1 MAKDYYQTL
10 GVEKSASADEIKK
23 AYRKLAV
30 KYHPDKNPGNKEAEE
45 KFKAVS
51 QAYEVLSD
59 KEKRAQY
66 DQFGADFF
74 EKGGGGA
81 GGRNPFSGGGAGGF
95 SGFSDPR
102 DIFSQFFGGGAGG
115 GFSFED
121 ILGGRSGRSRNSARN
136 GQDATVHVT
145 ITLEDAL
152 LGTTK
157 KLRIR
162 KNDNCPTCGGSGA
175 APGSQPQTCSHCH
188 GSGQVMMNQGFFQAP
203 AECPTCGGTGKVI
216 SDPCKNCGGTGKV
229 RVEKEIQVNIPPG
242 VDTGSKLRVP
252 GGGDAGTNGGAQGNL
267 YVVITVAEHDV
278 FKRDKETI
286 LCDLPIPV
294 TTAILGGI
302 VDVPT
307 MTGKTRMKIA
317 AGTQNG
323 TLLRIPGKGMPALK
337 GGKRGDQLVK
347 IVVEI
352 PVKLDDRQKAA
363 LESLELQDSNQPQQ
377 EKFRKN
383 AARFMD
389 H

>member
-10 GVEKSASADEIKK
+10 GVAKNASADEIKK

-74 EKGGGGA
+74 EKGGGG
-81 GGRNPFSGGGAGGF
+81 RNPYGGAGGAGGF

-121 ILGGRSGRSRNSARN
+121 ILGGRGGGRARSHAQN
-136 GQDATVHVT
+136 GQDATVNVT
-145 ITLEDAL
+145 ITLEEAL

-162 KNDNCPTCGGSGA
+162 KNDSCPECGGSGA
-175 APGSQPQTCSHCH
+175 APGSQPQTCPNCH

-203 AECPTCGGTGKVI
+203 GTCPQCGGTGKVI
-216 SDPCKNCGGTGKV
+216 TNPCKHCSGSGRV
-229 RVEKEIQVNIPPG
+229 RVEKEIQINIPPG

-252 GGGDAGTNGGAQGNL
+252 GGGDAGINGGAQGNL

-278 FKRDKETI
+278 FKREKETI
-286 LCDLPIPV
+286 LCDLPV
-294 TTAILGGI
+294 SMTTAILGGI

-317 AGTQNG
+317 PGTQNG

-347 IVVEI
+347 IQVEV
-352 PVKLDDRQKAA
+352 PVKLDSRQKAA
-363 LESLELQDSNQPQQ
+363 LEALELTGTNQPLQ
-377 EKFRKN
+377 ENFRKK

-389 H
+389 N

>member
-10 GVEKSASADEIKK
+10 GVERNATADEIKK

-30 KYHPDKNPGNKEAEE
+30 KYHPDKNPGDKEAED

-59 KEKRAQY
+59 KDKRAQY
-66 DQFGADFF
+66 DQFGSDFF
-74 EKGGGGA
+74 EKGGGGR
-81 GGRNPFSGGGAGGF
+81 GSYGGGAGGF

-115 GFSFED
+115 NFAFED
-121 ILGGRSGRSRNSARN
+121 MFNGGGARSSARN
-136 GQDATVHVT
+136 GQDATVNVT

-157 KLRIR
+157 KLRVR
-162 KNDNCPTCGGSGA
+162 KNEHCPDCGGSGA
-175 APGSQPQTCSHCH
+175 APGTQPQTCPKCG
-188 GSGQVMMNQGFFQAP
+188 GSGRVMMNQGFFQMP
-203 AECPTCGGTGKVI
+203 AACPQCQGSGKVI
-216 SDPCKNCGGTGKV
+216 PNPCKRCNGSGRV
-229 RVEKEIQVNIPPG
+229 RVEKEIQINIPPG
-242 VDTGSKLRVP
+242 VDNGSKLRVP
-252 GGGDAGTNGGAQGNL
+252 GGGDAGVNGGAQGNL

-278 FKRDKETI
+278 FKREKEAI

-294 TTAILGGI
+294 TAAILGGV

-307 MTGKTRMKIA
+307 MTGKTRMKIP
-317 AGTQNG
+317 AGIQNG

-347 IVVEI
+347 IIVEI
-352 PVKLDDRQKAA
+352 PVKLDSRQKAA
-363 LESLELQDSNQPQQ
+363 LEALNLKDSNQPQQ
-377 EKFRKN
+377 MAFCKR

-389 H
+389 D

>member
-10 GVEKSASADEIKK
+10 GVAKNASADEIKK

-74 EKGGGGA
+74 EKGGGG
-81 GGRNPFSGGGAGGF
+81 RNPYGGAGGAGGF

-121 ILGGRSGRSRNSARN
+121 ILGGRGGGRARSHAQN
-136 GQDATVHVT
+136 GQDATVNVT

-157 KLRIR
+157 KMRIR
-162 KNDNCPTCGGSGA
+162 KNDHCPDCGGSGA
-175 APGSQPQTCSHCH
+175 APGSQPQTCPNCH

-203 AECPTCGGTGKVI
+203 GQCPQCGGTGKVI
-216 SDPCKNCGGTGKV
+216 TNPCKHCSGSGRV
-229 RVEKEIQVNIPPG
+229 RVEKEIQINIPPG

-252 GGGDAGTNGGAQGNL
+252 GGGDAGINGGAQGNL

-286 LCDLPIPV
+286 LCDLPIPL

-317 AGTQNG
+317 PGTQNG

-347 IVVEI
+347 IQVEI
-352 PVKLDDRQKAA
+352 PVKLDSRQKAA
-363 LESLELQDSNQPQQ
+363 LEALDLKENNQPLQ
-377 EKFRKN
+377 ENFRKK
-383 AARFMD
+383 AARFMEN
-389 H
+389 

>member
-10 GVEKSASADEIKK
+10 GVAKTASADEIKK

-74 EKGGGGA
+74 EKGGGG
-81 GGRNPFSGGGAGGF
+81 RNPYGGAGGAGGF

-102 DIFSQFFGGGAGG
+102 DIFSQFFGGGTGG

-121 ILGGRSGRSRNSARN
+121 ILGGRGGGRARSHAQN
-136 GQDATVHVT
+136 GQDATVNVT

-162 KNDNCPTCGGSGA
+162 KNDSCPDCGGSGA
-175 APGSQPQTCSHCH
+175 APGSQPQTCPNCH

-203 AECPTCGGTGKVI
+203 GQCPQCGGTGKVVTN
-216 SDPCKNCGGTGKV
+216 PCKHCSGTGRV
-229 RVEKEIQVNIPPG
+229 RVEKEIQINIPPG
-242 VDTGSKLRVP
+242 VDTGSKLRIP
-252 GGGDAGTNGGAQGNL
+252 GGGDAGINGGAQGNL

-278 FKRDKETI
+278 FKREKETI
-286 LCDLPIPV
+286 LCDLPIPL

-317 AGTQNG
+317 PGTQNG

-347 IVVEI
+347 IQVEV
-352 PVKLDDRQKAA
+352 PVKLDSRQKAA
-363 LESLELQDSNQPQQ
+363 LEALDLNSTNQPLQ
-377 EKFRKN
+377 EAFCKK

-389 H
+389 N

>member
-10 GVEKSASADEIKK
+10 GVAKTASADEIKK

-74 EKGGGGA
+74 EKGGGG
-81 GGRNPFSGGGAGGF
+81 RNPYGGAGGAGGF

-102 DIFSQFFGGGAGG
+102 DIFSQFFGGGTGG

-121 ILGGRSGRSRNSARN
+121 ILGGRGGRARSHAQN
-136 GQDATVHVT
+136 GQDATVNVT

-162 KNDNCPTCGGSGA
+162 KNDSCPDCGGSGA
-175 APGSQPQTCSHCH
+175 APGSQPQTCPNCH

-203 AECPTCGGTGKVI
+203 GQCPQCGGTGKVVTN
-216 SDPCKNCGGTGKV
+216 PCKRCSGTGRV
-229 RVEKEIQVNIPPG
+229 RVEKEIQINIPPG
-242 VDTGSKLRVP
+242 VDTGSKLRIP
-252 GGGDAGTNGGAQGNL
+252 GGGDAGINGGAQGNL

-278 FKRDKETI
+278 FKREKETI
-286 LCDLPIPV
+286 LCDLPIPL

-317 AGTQNG
+317 PGTQNG

-347 IVVEI
+347 IQVEV
-352 PVKLDDRQKAA
+352 PVKLDSRQKAA
-363 LESLELQDSNQPQQ
+363 LEALDLNSTNQPLQ
-377 EKFRKN
+377 EAFCKK

-389 H
+389 N